1 MKKKGLILC
10 LVLILTMITSAV
22 YAEGEII
29 VRIDSTNVEFND
41 EIGRPFIDEN
51 NRTLVPFRAAMEA
64 YGAEVEWDDAT
75 KTAKAIKEEITIEI
89 PVGENHIVKNEEII
103 ESDTSAIIK
112 DGRTYLPIR
121 NVIEA
126 FGSEVQWDGNLKT
139 VVITTEPIDGKAKI
153 MDAYEKSYAW
163 KNYDMCML
171 INMDMTIPDE
181 TGSMQKMDI
190 QMDMDATALM
200 NPMKMKVK
208 ANVILNVGQQE
219 LLQPVMEMYMVE
231 DGSKFITY
239 INSADPATGQF
250 KWVKQELEDEGFADL
265 LDPDNAEIK
274 ALNEQ
279 SIKEV
284 KYFGTYIEDEINL
297 EKYEVVI
304 SFDGFDEIMK
314 KSFSSVSDSISDEEM
329 QMSLDLFSNLDDMKY
344 ILYIDQATGEFVK
357 MEMDLSSILNSIMEQ
372 MGDLIPA
379 QVPEGLSE
387 EEVSNGLIELIKGMN
402 IKMDMVAKYLN
413 INKAE
418 DFEIPEEALNAIS
431 MEEYQEE
438 IKLNVEVLEEVEDAE
453 EVTDAEEVKDT
464 EKVEEADKEETANEV
479 NDQ

>member
-1 MKKKGLILC
+1 ML
-10 LVLILTMITSAV
+10 
-22 YAEGEII
+22 
-29 VRIDSTNVEFND
+29 
-41 EIGRPFIDEN
+41 
-51 NRTLVPFRAAMEA
+51 FR
-64 YGAEVEWDDAT
+64 
-75 KTAKAIKEEITIEI
+75 
-89 PVGENHIVKNEEII
+89 
-103 ESDTSAIIK
+103 S
-112 DGRTYLPIR
+112 
-121 NVIEA
+121 EA

-153 MDAYEKSYAW
+153 MDAYEKSHAW

-314 KSFSSVSDSISDEEM
+314 KSFSSVSDSIDRKSVVWER
-329 QMSLDLFSNLDDMKY
+329 
-344 ILYIDQATGEFVK
+344 V
-357 MEMDLSSILNSIMEQ
+357 
-372 MGDLIPA
+372 
-379 QVPEGLSE
+379 
-387 EEVSNGLIELIKGMN
+387 
-402 IKMDMVAKYLN
+402 
-413 INKAE
+413 
-418 DFEIPEEALNAIS
+418 
-431 MEEYQEE
+431 
-438 IKLNVEVLEEVEDAE
+438 
-453 EVTDAEEVKDT
+453 
-464 EKVEEADKEETANEV
+464 
-479 NDQ
+479 